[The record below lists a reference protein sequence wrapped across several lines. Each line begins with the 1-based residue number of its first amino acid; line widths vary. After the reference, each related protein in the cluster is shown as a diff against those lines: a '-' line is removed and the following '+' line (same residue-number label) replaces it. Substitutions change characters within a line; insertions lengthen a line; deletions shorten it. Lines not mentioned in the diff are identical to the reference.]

1 MDATHRN
8 GPIAV
13 FDSGLGGLTVVRA
26 LRRWLPEENVV
37 YFGDTARV
45 PYGHKSRE
53 TVTRFAAENCR
64 FLMRF
69 NPKCIV
75 AACNT
80 VSAVALPHIADQFP
94 LPVLGVVEPGAA
106 QAIAARQRGGVM
118 AVLGTEAT
126 IASNAYR
133 TAITQLDPR
142 AAVVQIACPLF
153 VALVEEGRRADD
165 PLVRLTV
172 ADYLEPV
179 LRLDPAVVVLGCTH
193 YPMIRPAIERFFGPA
208 CAVVDSADAT
218 ATQVR
223 RLLAGDNALS
233 TGVETGRLLCYV
245 SDNPQR
251 FQAVGSHFL
260 GEAIKDVVR
269 VCPEELCD
277 EQDLSKPSPQRL
289 IA

>member
-1 MDATHRN
+1 MDAPNHKP
-8 GPIAV
+8 PIAV

-26 LRRWLPEENVV
+26 LRRWLPAENIV

-53 TVTRFAAENCR
+53 TVTRFAGENCR

-69 NPKCIV
+69 QPKCIV

-80 VSAVALPHIADQFP
+80 VSAVALPHVADDFP
-94 LPVLGVVEPGAA
+94 LPILGVVEPGAA
-106 QAIAARQRGGVM
+106 QAVSARKSTGPI

-133 TAITQLDPR
+133 TAITSLDPR
-142 AAVVQIACPLF
+142 APVVQIACPLF
-153 VALVEEGRRADD
+153 VALVEEGRRPND
-165 PLVRLTV
+165 PLVAMAV

-179 LRLDPAVVVLGCTH
+179 RRLDPAVVVLGCTH
-193 YPMIRPAIERFFGPA
+193 YPMIRSAIECFFGAA
-208 CAVVDSADAT
+208 CAIVDSAAAT
-218 ATQVR
+218 AAQVR

-233 TGVETGRLLCYV
+233 TGGETGRLLCYV

-260 GEAIKDVVR
+260 GETIKDVVR
-269 VCPEELCD
+269 VCPEELAD
-277 EQDLSKPSPQRL
+277 DQLAPVPMPQRL
-289 IA
+289 TA